1 MKKNLFVALLALT
14 CSFTACAKDQVITY
28 DQVPEPAKAI
38 VAAHFDATQVAYV
51 LLDKGLFDD
60 EYEVRFNDGR
70 TIEFNKAGELLKV
83 DCKLMEVPSA
93 LIPEP
98 VQAYVK
104 ASFPNAFITEW
115 GKDDR
120 GRPEVQPPIRV
131 HPNRRL
137 KDEYPICHNRRSNA
151 LGRHRS
157 FSDCLHDDEQ

>member
-1 MKKNLFVALLALT
+1 M
-14 CSFTACAKDQVITY
+14 
-28 DQVPEPAKAI
+28 
-38 VAAHFDATQVAYV
+38 AAHFDAAQIAYV

-70 TIEFNKAGELLKV
+70 TIEFNKAGELQKV

-120 GRPEVQPPIRV
+120 GYKAELNNGLDLKFNRQLEFIR
-131 HPNRRL
+131 
-137 KDEYPICHNRRSNA
+137 I
-151 LGRHRS
+151 
-157 FSDCLHDDEQ
+157 DD

>member
-14 CSFTACAKDQVITY
+14 CSFTACADEQVVTY

-38 VAAHFDATQVAYV
+38 VAAHFDVTQIAYV
-51 LLDKGLFDD
+51 MLDKELFDD

-83 DCKLMEVPSA
+83 DCKRTEVPSA

-104 ASFPNAFITEW
+104 AHFPNAFITER

-120 GRPEVQPPIRV
+120 I
-131 HPNRRL
+131 
-137 KDEYPICHNRRSNA
+137 
-151 LGRHRS
+151 
-157 FSDCLHDDEQ
+157 DD

>member
-14 CSFTACAKDQVITY
+14 CSFTACAKEQVITY

-93 LIPEP
+93 LVPEP
-98 VQAYVK
+98 VRAYVK

-120 GRPEVQPPIRV
+120 GYKAELNNGLDLKFNRKFEFIRV
-131 HPNRRL
+131 
-137 KDEYPICHNRRSNA
+137 
-151 LGRHRS
+151 
-157 FSDCLHDDEQ
+157 DD